1 MTQFRVGD
9 QVERI
14 GSLVPDYMR
23 TGVVTRIVT
32 NKDGDDWFSEYA
44 VDFGRGG
51 IVTLYETQLRLL
63 KAATVSKLTYDS
75 SMRKRG
81 SAMKPS

>member
-1 MTQFRVGD
+1 VLYDAINGD

-23 TGVVTRIVT
+23 TGVVTRIVR
-32 NKDGDDWFSEYA
+32 NKDGVDWFSEYA

-51 IVTLYETQLRLL
+51 IVTLYETQP
-63 KAATVSKLTYDS
+63 AC
-75 SMRKRG
+75 
-81 SAMKPS
+81 